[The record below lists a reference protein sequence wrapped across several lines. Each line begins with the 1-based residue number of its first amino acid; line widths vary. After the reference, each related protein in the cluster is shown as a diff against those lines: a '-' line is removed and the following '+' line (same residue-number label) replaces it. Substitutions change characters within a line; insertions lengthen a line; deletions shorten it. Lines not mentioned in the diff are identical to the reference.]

1 MPRFDSPHYMF
12 EHGDETRTREAQHAV
27 VNMRGHYMGAVPGLG
42 AAAPSAQDAIKANKA
57 KIQDAIN
64 KVVPN
69 LIVVNANGT
78 LHVNDPISAMD
89 RNVAALFSPAIKTM
103 IDGLPLGGP
112 MASAL
117 KNKLKSRPV
126 TFFLDCFDPVLDA
139 VRGAL
144 EKVMTRGVDKT
155 SAGFKNKTTKDIKQL
170 NAGGFVYDLSTV
182 PLPGLFNNAK
192 LRKINAWTVQP
203 GDELFD
209 ANSQR
214 LILRLRMVLAYIVLF
229 FKKPVELQ
237 VELLRAGLDLM
248 FGDVPVLTSTQ
259 GRETNTTET
268 AIIVD
273 RFPNGS
279 QNSFAG
285 TLPGITYELKE
296 SDTGGRG
303 IKTTYFRLSTK
314 GLADRKAALQA
325 DYDRKYPAYVQDFKA
340 FHPDFAVR
348 VGFVK
353 STEGKSESAAVAKIA
368 GEYDLPGRFA
378 REAGVYRDARFR
390 VTAGD
395 ALGGPMVVKNGLR
408 ANLKGLG
415 SLGAGEELAVAKTAG
430 DVATPPAAPS
440 LVDVILAFI
449 IEVTK
454 ALGAVAAVLG
464 GAAAVV
470 VAVNKP
476 AVEKENTE
484 QAQADAA
491 ARQAEAGVL
500 QTQSEV
506 EGNKQLMLLAG
517 GALLLAFFY
526 TQSKK
531 A

>member
-1 MPRFDSPHYMF
+1 MPRFDPPHYMF
-12 EHGDETRTREAQHAV
+12 EHGDETRTREAQHAL
-27 VNMRGHYMGAVPGLG
+27 VNLRGHYMGAVPGLG
-42 AAAPSAQDAIKANKA
+42 AAAPTARDAIRANKA
-57 KIQDAIN
+57 KIQAAVN

-69 LIVVNANGT
+69 LIVVNPDGT

-89 RNVAALFSPAIKTM
+89 RNVAALFSPAIKSM

-144 EKVMTRGVDKT
+144 EKVMTRGVDNT
-155 SAGFKNKTTKDIKQL
+155 SAGFKNKTTKDIKRL

-248 FGDVPVLTSTQ
+248 FGDVVVLTSTQ
-259 GRETNTTET
+259 GRETNTPET
-268 AIIVD
+268 ALVVD
-273 RFPNGS
+273 R
-279 QNSFAG
+279 
-285 TLPGITYELKE
+285 LPPGAQRYPYPGEAVLYELQG

-303 IKTTYFRLSTK
+303 IKTTYFRLSSK

-325 DYDRKYPAYVQDFKA
+325 DYDRKYPAYVQDFK
-340 FHPDFAVR
+340 FWHPDFAAR

-353 STEGKSESAAVAKIA
+353 STEGKSESASVAKIA
-368 GEYDLPGRFA
+368 AEYDLPGRFA
-378 REAGVYRDARFR
+378 REQGVYQDARFR

-395 ALGGPMVVKNGLR
+395 ALGGPMVVRNGPR

-415 SLGAGEELAVAKTAG
+415 SLGAGEEVVAAKTAG
-430 DVATPPAAPS
+430 DVATPVAAPS

-449 IEVTK
+449 VEVTK
-454 ALGAVAAVLG
+454 ALGAVAAVIG

-476 AVEKENTE
+476 EVEKEKTD

-491 ARQAEAGVL
+491 ARQAEAGAL

-526 TQSKK
+526 MKSKK

>member
-1 MPRFDSPHYMF
+1 MPRFDPPHYLF

-112 MASAL
+112 MASAI

-259 GRETNTTET
+259 GRETNTPET
-268 AIIVD
+268 ASVVD
-273 RFPNGS
+273 R
-279 QNSFAG
+279 
-285 TLPGITYELKE
+285 LPRDAQRYPYPGEAVLYELQG

-303 IKTTYFRLSTK
+303 TKTTYFRLSSK

-325 DYDRKYPAYVQDFKA
+325 DYDRKYQAYVQDFKA

-353 STEGKSESAAVAKIA
+353 NTEGKSESAAVAKIA
-368 GEYDLPGRFA
+368 GEYDLPRRFA

-395 ALGGPMVVKNGLR
+395 ALGGPMVVENGLR

-440 LVDVILAFI
+440 LIDVILAFI

-476 AVEKENTE
+476 DVEKEKTE

-491 ARQAEAGVL
+491 ARQAEAGAL

-526 TQSKK
+526 MQSKK